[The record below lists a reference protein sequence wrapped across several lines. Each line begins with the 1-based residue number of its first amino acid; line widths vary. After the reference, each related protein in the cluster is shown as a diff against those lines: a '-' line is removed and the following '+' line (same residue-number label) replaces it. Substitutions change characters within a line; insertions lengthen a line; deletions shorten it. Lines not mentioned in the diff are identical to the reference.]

1 AALLLGVAVALRGT
15 AVAGDRDV
23 AATAAA
29 ATKALGPEPF
39 AALYARGAAMT
50 RTEAIAAVLA

>member
-1 AALLLGVAVALRGT
+1 LGVAVALRGT